1 MFHTWNI
8 WKHGLM
14 NRKIKLLLIE
24 PSEIIAAGIKSI
36 LDESKSFEIQ
46 MHLREISRLEER
58 IIALKP
64 DVVLINPTVFG
75 AVEEF
80 FSNSIA
86 DKFPAVCIIAL
97 VYQYIEPG
105 ILEHY
110 DAVIDICEKR
120 NKIQLL
126 IKETL
131 EAKFK
136 EKCTKS
142 ENYELSRREL
152 AVLVE
157 LAKGLTAREIA
168 DELNISV
175 YTVNSHRKNITQ
187 KTGIKSIAGLAVYAA
202 LHNLL
207 DV

>member
-187 KTGIKSIAGLAVYAA
+187 KTGIKSIADLAVYAA